1 MKNFSTDNC
10 LIIKN
15 KKMLDV
21 YNVATRITKVD
32 FPVLI
37 IGETGVGKEMVAK
50 YIHNNSLRNKTGK
63 FVSLICSAIQ
73 DNLIESE
80 LFGHVKGAFTG
91 ADFNKVGLIK
101 IADNGTLFL
110 DEIGE
115 MSLGMQRKLLRVLE
129 NGEYFPVGSV
139 KVEKSN
145 FRLICATNKNLKQK
159 IISEEFRADLYHR
172 INAVTIK
179 IPPLRER
186 IDEIPSFVEHFI
198 KVLGYD
204 GREVS
209 VEVMEK
215 FLCHSWPGNIRE
227 LKNIIESAI
236 VMMEENENIISPRH
250 LPNDLFGE
258 AEYSYLLSED
268 TSLKNIEK
276 VFRESVIKYA
286 INFYKGDYKKV
297 MSSLHISKDILYR
310 TISKNP
316 ELFNHSK
323 L

>member
-1 MKNFSTDNC
+1 MKNPETDNYP
-10 LIIKN
+10 IIKN

-21 YNVATRITKVD
+21 YNIAERIARVD

-37 IGETGVGKEMVAK
+37 IGETGVGKEMVAQF
-50 YIHNNSLRNKTGK
+50 IHNNSSRNKTGK
-63 FVSLICSAIQ
+63 FVLLNCSAIQ

-91 ADFNKVGLIK
+91 ADFNKIGLLK

-129 NGEYFPVGSV
+129 SGEYFPVGSV
-139 KVEKSN
+139 KVETSN
-145 FRLICATNKNLKQK
+145 FRLICATNKNLKEK
-159 IISEEFRADLYHR
+159 IITEEFRSDLYHR
-172 INAVTIK
+172 INAITIK

-186 IDEIPSFVEHFI
+186 IDEIPSFVQHFI

-204 GREVS
+204 GREAS

-215 FLCHSWPGNIRE
+215 FLCYNWPGNIRE

-236 VMMEENENIISPRH
+236 VMLEENENIISPRH
-250 LPNDLFGE
+250 LTADFSMENDQT
-258 AEYSYLLSED
+258 YLLTED
-268 TSLKNIEK
+268 SSLKNKERI
-276 VFRESVIKYA
+276 FRESVIKYA
-286 INFYKGDYKKV
+286 IDYYKGDYKKV
-297 MSSLHISKDILYR
+297 MTSLHISKDILYR

-323 L
+323 

>member
-1 MKNFSTDNC
+1 MKNSGLDNY

-15 KKMLDV
+15 KKMQDV
-21 YNVATRITKVD
+21 YNIARRIAMVD

-37 IGETGVGKEMVAK
+37 IGETGVGKEMVAQ
-50 YIHNNSLRNKTGK
+50 YIHNNSSRNKTGK

-91 ADFNKVGLIK
+91 ADFNKVGLLK

-115 MSLGMQRKLLRVLE
+115 MSLGMQSKLLRVLE
-129 NGEYFPVGSV
+129 SGEYFPVGSV
-139 KVEKSN
+139 KVERSN
-145 FRLICATNKNLKQK
+145 FRLICATNKNLKEK
-159 IISEEFRADLYHR
+159 IISENFRADLYHR
-172 INAVTIK
+172 INAITIK

-186 IDEIPSFVEHFI
+186 IDEIPGFVQHFI
-198 KVLGYD
+198 KLLGYD

-209 VEVMEK
+209 VDVMEK
-215 FLCHSWPGNIRE
+215 FLCYNWPGNIRE

-236 VMMEENENIISPRH
+236 VMMEENENIITPRH
-250 LPNDLFGE
+250 LTSDFISDSDHT
-258 AEYSYLLSED
+258 YFLSED
-268 TSLKNIEK
+268 NSLKNKEK
-276 VFRESVIKYA
+276 IFRESVIKYA
-286 INFYKGDYKKV
+286 IEYFKGDYKKV
-297 MSSLHISKDILYR
+297 MAALHISKDILYR

-316 ELFNHSK
+316 NLFNHSK
-323 L
+323 

>member
-1 MKNFSTDNC
+1 MKNLSTDNY

-15 KKMLDV
+15 KKMQDV
-21 YNVATRITKVD
+21 YNIAARITRVD

-73 DNLIESE
+73 DTLIESE

-129 NGEYFPVGSV
+129 SGEYFPVGSV

-204 GREVS
+204 GWEVS

-215 FLCHSWPGNIRE
+215 FLCHNWPGNIRE

-236 VMMEENENIISPRH
+236 VMMEENENIISLRH
-250 LPNDLFGE
+250 LPADLFAD

-286 INFYKGDYKKV
+286 IDFYKGDYKKV
-297 MSSLHISKDILYR
+297 MTSLHISKDILYR

>member
-1 MKNFSTDNC
+1 MENLSADNH
-10 LIIKN
+10 LVIKN
-15 KKMLDV
+15 KKMQDV
-21 YNVATRITKVD
+21 YNVAARIGKVD

-37 IGETGVGKEMVAK
+37 IGETGVGKEMIAK
-50 YIHNNSLRNKTGK
+50 YIHTNSPRSKNGN

-80 LFGHVKGAFTG
+80 LFGHVKGAFTS
-91 ADFNKVGLIK
+91 ADVNKVGLIK
-101 IADNGTLFL
+101 IADKGTLFL

-115 MSLGMQRKLLRVLE
+115 MSLSMQRKLLGVLE
-129 NGEYFPVGSV
+129 SGEYFPVGSV

-186 IDEIPSFVEHFI
+186 IDEIPCFVEHFM
-198 KVLGYD
+198 KELGYD
-204 GREVS
+204 SHEVS
-209 VEVMEK
+209 LEVMEK
-215 FLCHSWPGNIRE
+215 FLRYNWPGNIRE
-227 LKNIIESAI
+227 LKNILESAI
-236 VMMEENENIISPRH
+236 VMLEENENIIALRH
-250 LPNDLFGE
+250 LPNDLFTE
-258 AEYSYLLSED
+258 EEYTSFLSD
-268 TSLKNIEK
+268 NMSLKDIEK
-276 VFRESVIKYA
+276 TFRESIIKYA
-286 INFYKGDYKKV
+286 IDYYRGDYKKV

-316 ELFNHSK
+316 SLFNHS
-323 L
+323 